1 MEIYKRKSFGWNF
14 FLLSLVLAVAGV
26 SVFVMLGKKTSPLL
40 DELELLEK
48 DFNKYIEVYQKSYN
62 QKDYFKRFQ
71 AFIDNSAYVRR
82 HNERNSSW
90 KMSLNEFAD
99 MSPSEFASQYL
110 VLSSPPN
117 QSLKLNSKLSEQV
130 SIPSSIDWR
139 QNGAVTSVKNQGICG
154 SCYAFSSAAA
164 IEGIYAIKTG
174 RLVEL
179 SIQQI
184 VDCSKAY
191 GNQGCNGGWMNYAFE
206 YAMKHEISALNTYKY
221 TGAKQSCQYDKLLGG
236 VKIAGY
242 EDVVPYNVK
251 ELTIAVSNQPVSVS
265 VDATVWQFY
274 SSGVIDNNC
283 GISLNHAVVAVGY
296 SMSDKGNYWILKNSW
311 GPHWGEQG
319 FLKVAM
325 ADGPG
330 LCGINKISSYPIL

>member
-1 MEIYKRKSFGWNF
+1 MEINRDKSFGSKK
-14 FLLSLVLAVAGV
+14 LLLALILVVAGV
-26 SVFVMLGKKTSPLL
+26 LAIVLLGKKTSPLL
-40 DELELLEK
+40 GELELLEK
-48 DFNKYIEVYQKSYN
+48 DFNKYIEVYQKSYE

-71 AFIDNSAYVRR
+71 AFIDNSAYIRR
-82 HNERNSSW
+82 HNEKNSSW

-110 VLSSPPN
+110 VFTSPPT
-117 QSLKLNSKLSEQV
+117 QSLKLKLSNQV

-139 QNGAVTSVKNQGICG
+139 VKGAVTSVKNQGICG
-154 SCYAFSSAAA
+154 SCYAFSSTAA
-164 IEGIYAIKTG
+164 IEGIIAIKTG

-236 VKIAGY
+236 VKISGY

-251 ELTIAVSNQPVSVS
+251 ELAAAVSNQPVSIS

-283 GISLNHAVVAVGY
+283 GVSLNHAVVAVGY
-296 SMSDKGNYWILKNSW
+296 SMSEKGDYWILKNSW
-311 GPHWGEQG
+311 GPYWGEQG